1 MYSLADNGL
10 TCYMAATLECRS
22 RDTAKARNF
31 TATPRLGKSTAAN
44 PRSTRHEATLP
55 HAAVPPRIARG
66 DAAAASPPCAD

>member
-10 TCYMAATLECRS
+10 TCYMAATWSAGPRHGKGPELHS
-22 RDTAKARNF
+22 HSS
-31 TATPRLGKSTAAN
+31 RLGKSTAAN
-44 PRSTRHEATLP
+44 PMSTRHEATLP

>member
-10 TCYMAATLECRS
+10 TCYMHGVPVPRHGKGPELHS
-22 RDTAKARNF
+22 HSS
-31 TATPRLGKSTAAN
+31 RLGKSTAAN
-44 PRSTRHEATLP
+44 PMSTRHEATLP